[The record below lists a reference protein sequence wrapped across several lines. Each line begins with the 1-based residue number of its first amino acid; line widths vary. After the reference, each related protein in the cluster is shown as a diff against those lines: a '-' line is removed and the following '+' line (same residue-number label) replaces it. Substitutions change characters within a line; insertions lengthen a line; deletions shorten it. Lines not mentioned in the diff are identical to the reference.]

1 MPTPKQSMT
10 RRLPAGLL
18 AVAVSLSCVTAWAQA
33 GGQGNSTATQPAKP
47 ASVAPSPADLEPGVN
62 TSATSMSSDEPVP
75 AKPPAPVPVQKPAA
89 TQGKTSSAASAKAA
103 SGGTAGSAA
112 AGGGAAAGPVRT
124 ANSTPGT
131 AATAA
136 TSASPKSGAPAGK
149 AHDNLEL
156 DTTQITGNR
165 ELPKVLYIVPWK
177 RSDLG
182 DLVGKPVN
190 SLLDE
195 VLQPV
200 DRDVFKRQNRY
211 YDALKP
217 DDANQAPGAA
227 AGGAAEKH

>member
-1 MPTPKQSMT
+1 MLTLKQ
-10 RRLPAGLL
+10 
-18 AVAVSLSCVTAWAQA
+18 AVFVATLSLCSVTAWAQ
-33 GGQGNSTATQPAKP
+33 STAPSKN
-47 ASVAPSPADLEPGVN
+47 VAPPPADLEPGVN
-62 TSATSMSSDEPVP
+62 TSATPPSSPGPEPVV
-75 AKPPAPVPVQKPAA
+75 APAPKPAA
-89 TQGKTSSAASAKAA
+89 PASKRAHAGTAASPTAATGTAGANTAPAPTPPANTATDSSSAAGTTASAKAGRTTTA
-103 SGGTAGSAA
+103 AAPKPGAGS
-112 AGGGAAAGPVRT
+112 
-124 ANSTPGT
+124 
-131 AATAA
+131 
-136 TSASPKSGAPAGK
+136 GK

-195 VLQPV
+195 VLTPV

-217 DDANQAPGAA
+217 DDAKDAAGAA
-227 AGGAAEKH
+227 SDPASAKH